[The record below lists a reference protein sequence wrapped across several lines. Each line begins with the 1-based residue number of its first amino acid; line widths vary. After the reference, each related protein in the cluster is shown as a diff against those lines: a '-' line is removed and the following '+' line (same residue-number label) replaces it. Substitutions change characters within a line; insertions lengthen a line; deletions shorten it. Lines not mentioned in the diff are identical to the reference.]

1 MGRNIFASLL
11 EIIGVFM
18 SSKKK
23 TAVVV
28 AVVIVVLIAVGVIGN
43 VVLSS
48 PVDKSN
54 EKIKI
59 VKVEQGSST
68 GQIANALKKQDTIKS
83 TLFFKIKSKLGGYDG
98 KYKAGQYA
106 VSQSMSLKK
115 QMDMIKDGETVGKV
129 FTIPDGNT
137 LEKDAKLLAK
147 GNVVTKKA
155 FLEEAA
161 NGKFDYDFLKD
172 VPKGDNRLE
181 GFLYPETYQ
190 VDLDAD
196 AHEVINT
203 MLKQFDKVF
212 TDEYYKQAEK
222 MDMSVL
228 EVMTVA
234 SIIEREAKTDDDKK
248 NVASVIYNRL
258 EVGMPLQMDSILAYI
273 TGEEKIKASL
283 SDTQVESDYNPY
295 TNKGLPPGPIC
306 SPGKASIEAALY
318 PAETD
323 YLYFVATEKLDG
335 TNVFSE
341 NYEEFLK
348 DKEAFDKAYKKYI
361 KEHPDKK

>member
-1 MGRNIFASLL
+1 MKD
-11 EIIGVFM
+11 
-18 SSKKK
+18 KKK
-23 TAVVV
+23 KAIIV
-28 AVVIVVLIAVGVIGN
+28 AIVVFAIVVCGIVGNI
-43 VVLSS
+43 VLSN

-54 EKIKI
+54 KEIKI
-59 VKVEQGSST
+59 VNVQPGSST
-68 GQIANALKKQDTIKS
+68 GQIASALKEQGTIKS
-83 TLFFKIKSKLGGYDG
+83 TFYFKIKSKLGGYDG

-106 VSQSMSLKK
+106 VSKAMSLKK
-115 QMDMIKDGETVGKV
+115 QMDMIKDGETVGKI

-137 LEKDAKLLAK
+137 IEKDAAILVKN
-147 GNVVTKKA
+147 NVITKKA
-155 FLEEAA
+155 FYDEIA
-161 NGKFDYDFLKD
+161 NGKFDYKFLKGA
-172 VPKGDNRLE
+172 PKGVNRLE

-196 AHEVINT
+196 AHEVVNI

-212 TDEYYKQAEK
+212 TDEYYEQTKK
-222 MDMSVL
+222 RKMSVL

-234 SIIEREAKTDDDKK
+234 SIIEREAKTDEDKK

-283 SDTQVESDYNPY
+283 KDTQVKSDYNPY

-306 SPGKASIEAALY
+306 SPGKVSIEAALY
-318 PAETD
+318 PAETK
-323 YLYFVATEKLDG
+323 YMYFVATDKLDG

-341 NYEEFLK
+341 TYEEFLK
-348 DKEAFDKAYKKYI
+348 DKKAFDKAYKEYI
-361 KEHPDKK
+361 KNNPGKK